1 MNDWYNKAV
10 ELLARREHSCLELK
24 NKLKQRGAP
33 QELLDELFLQLKI
46 NNYQS
51 DERFA
56 ASYTRMRTEAG
67 FGPLR
72 IRAELQQRGIS
83 SELIAQ
89 VLDQD
94 DEIWL
99 LRLRELWQRRFRGKF
114 PQNQQEYGRQVRFFL
129 QRGFIASWV
138 GRIIKIKG

>member
-1 MNDWYNKAV
+1 MNDWYNKAIS
-10 ELLARREHSCLELK
+10 LLARREHSCFELK
-24 NKLKQRGAP
+24 NKLKQKGAP
-33 QELLDELFLQLKI
+33 TELLDDLLLQLKTS
-46 NNYQS
+46 NYQS

-89 VLDQD
+89 VLGQD
-94 DEIWL
+94 DEVWL
-99 LRLRELWQRRFRGKF
+99 ERLCELWQRRFRGKL
-114 PQNQQEYGRQVRFFL
+114 PQNQQEYGRQIRFFL
-129 QRGFIASWV
+129 QRGFAAAWV
-138 GRIIKIKG
+138 GRIVKVKK